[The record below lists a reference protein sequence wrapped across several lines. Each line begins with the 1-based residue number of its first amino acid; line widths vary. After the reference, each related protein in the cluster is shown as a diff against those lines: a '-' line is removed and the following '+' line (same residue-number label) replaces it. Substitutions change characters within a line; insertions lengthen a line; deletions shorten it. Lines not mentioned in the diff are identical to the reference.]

1 MWFFKTENGTF
12 CIRYLREGYGL
23 FIDEDYLTWQK
34 DAESVAKL
42 VFEQRTGHRSW
53 DSMETADRPKDLGEW
68 LTLADIQPEGL
79 NNPSFD
85 PVIVPL
91 DCSCGHQIR
100 ESVGRIRAI
109 CKFRCPECKTEIR
122 VGAEQMRA
130 IMDDVREKNPNGY
143 LKGRSGQ

>member
-42 VFEQRTGHRSW
+42 VSEQRTGHRPW
-53 DSMETADRPKDLGEW
+53 DSLEVADCPNNLGEW
-68 LTLADIQPEGL
+68 LTLEDIQPKGL
-79 NNPSFD
+79 NNPSYD
-85 PVIVPL
+85 PFIVPL
-91 DCSCGHQIR
+91 DCSCGNQIR
-100 ESVGRIRAI
+100 ESVGRIRTI
-109 CKFRCPECKTEIR
+109 CKFRCPECNREIR

-130 IMDDVREKNPNGY
+130 IMEEVKGKSPNGFMN
-143 LKGRSGQ
+143 GRPRQ